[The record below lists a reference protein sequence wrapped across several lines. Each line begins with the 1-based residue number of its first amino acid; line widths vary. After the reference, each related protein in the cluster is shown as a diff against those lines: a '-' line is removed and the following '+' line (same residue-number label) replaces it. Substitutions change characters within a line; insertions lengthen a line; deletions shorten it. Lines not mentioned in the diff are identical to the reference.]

1 MQQQKKQHK
10 KLVTLDAHSRVHSQ
24 KPVDKTLLHDP
35 FLLNATLTQALE
47 VMHATWKLQPDNAA
61 LQ

>member
-1 MQQQKKQHK
+1 MQQQQKQHK

-35 FLLNATLTQALE
+35 FLLNATLTQAFGGHAGHLE
-47 VMHATWKLQPDNAA
+47 AA
-61 LQ
+61 A